1 VGGQSEHSSSDVIRT
16 FCAEFVLRYAQSWP
30 AKEEVLAK
38 EFVTHFALPPF
49 LHAAHLAE
57 IGENLKIRFVKENLP
72 DDLLGSNFNFA
83 GQRRIAVSDRLE
95 HVGMK
100 EHTFLHEVRELL
112 EYEFREFGYPTVE
125 INTDEIEFQADQF
138 AMSAILCSTEET
150 WNSWTKSAFE
160 MQSRLG
166 MLAAIALI
174 FVGRVVCLLNAS
186 YCASHTD
193 LERSH
198 PGRPTP

>member
-1 VGGQSEHSSSDVIRT
+1 MGGQSEHSNTDVIRT
-16 FCAEFVLRYAQSWP
+16 FCAEFVRGHAQNWP
-30 AKEEVLAK
+30 AKNEVLGK

-49 LHAAHLAE
+49 LHGADLVE
-57 IGENLKIRFVKENLP
+57 IGENLKIRFVMENLP

-112 EYEFREFGYPTVE
+112 EYEFREFGSPAVKMDTNE
-125 INTDEIEFQADQF
+125 LESHADQF
-138 AMSAILCSTEET
+138 ALCAILCSTDET
-150 WNSWTKSAFE
+150 WDSWTKSAFE

-174 FVGRVVCLLNAS
+174 FVGRVVCL
-186 YCASHTD
+186 
-193 LERSH
+193 
-198 PGRPTP
+198 